1 MTNTERI
8 VSALRDEPGL
18 SDSELRRITRIEPH
32 QQVNQICRRLASQGI
47 VRRQRG
53 AGCLVPLIYA
63 GQAGATSRR
72 TKTESR
78 ATLRSRIGGNHLRGN
93 IRSSNFRKTISAL
106 LLQPLGLQL
115 AGLNKLDPA
124 SNRIVSEWI
133 RRHLHVVTALI
144 DDRAAL
150 ANIEHRVLD
159 YLDPPLNL
167 DGMDATLAHV
177 LTSPGRR
184 TRRISLMAWS
194 GSGMLHSEKAH
205 TTLSKDSSSK
215 VRWWASPSS

>member
-133 RRHLHVVTALI
+133 RRHLGGPAFSGQLVSGLFALLAGLQVFVTDLSWSPVP
-144 DDRAAL
+144 
-150 ANIEHRVLD
+150 ESRVETTSIIAKLD
-159 YLDPPLNL
+159 
-167 DGMDATLAHV
+167 V
-177 LTSPGRR
+177 
-184 TRRISLMAWS
+184 
-194 GSGMLHSEKAH
+194 
-205 TTLSKDSSSK
+205 
-215 VRWWASPSS
+215 